1 MNVWP
6 SLHVLAGAALLV
18 LLLLGRAPKVTAR
31 PATEFDYE
39 DQSLL
44 PDQNYFAVPKR
55 TAMVLDKMMIAL
67 QRALDDET
75 LNTSAAQPEQMD
87 LQRRNQQKGRVY
99 LRCYFNAVTCFRRK
113 K

>member
-1 MNVWP
+1 MNLWP
-6 SLHVLAGAALLV
+6 SLHVLAGAALL
-18 LLLLGRAPKVTAR
+18 LLLLLSHAPKAAAR
-31 PATEFDYE
+31 PAASSDY
-39 DQSLL
+39 DDDVQ
-44 PDQNYFAVPKR
+44 PDPYPVVLPKR

-67 QRALDDET
+67 QRALDDDT
-75 LNTSAAQPEQMD
+75 LNASASQPEQMD